1 MSVVNVCRS
10 TRSPASIAAAIA
22 IVLVAAMA
30 ACTAE
35 GIVRV
40 TIDLLSFMSA
50 EDATVEATVPSS
62 PAELTVF
69 VLPGVQ
75 IITDGSDPNEQMR
88 AGSLVETPPQSGIAA
103 VEPSLVVR
111 VVASVENTSET
122 QSLANVSMV
131 LYIAGAS
138 ATDVY
143 AQGTPAASAAISGLA
158 PLARDELALDVAVG
172 PNDPA
177 YDDLLAGGVRA
188 GVRIDASSGAPALVP
203 VTVTLRAITA
213 SLAVRPFGVLE

>member
-1 MSVVNVCRS
+1 MSVVNVS
-10 TRSPASIAAAIA
+10 HSARSPASIAAAIA
-22 IVLVAAMA
+22 IVLAAAMA

-40 TIDLLSFMSA
+40 TIDLLSFMSP
-50 EDATVEATVPSS
+50 EDSTVEATVPSS

-75 IITDGSDPNEQMR
+75 LITDGSEPNEQMR
-88 AGSLVETPPQSGIAA
+88 AGSLVETPPQSEIAA

-111 VVASVENTSET
+111 VVAAVENTSET
-122 QSLANVSMV
+122 QSLANVSMT
-131 LYIAGAS
+131 LHLGGAS

-143 AQGTPAASAAISGLA
+143 AHGTPAASATIAGLA

-172 PNDPA
+172 PSDPA

-203 VTVTLRAITA
+203 VTMTLHTISA
-213 SLAVRPFGVLE
+213 SLAVRPFVVLE